1 MENKWMIWILIINT
15 CLALVYFLY
24 RGVWKKEYRKAVLLT
39 VFMILTPVVGPI
51 FLSCSEILNFIL
63 FHKRDG
69 LLNEEELSFSKKRVR
84 MIIGDDI
91 EKEIDRV
98 PIEEALMIS
107 DTMNR
112 SQLFLEVLKRPDV
125 EEYMGGIH
133 NAMAQED
140 SEVVHYAASYITDT
154 IAKYKDTEKRLRTI
168 YEESKESD
176 TLLLYLQFCDNMLHK
191 KVFSEPEQKIY
202 LNFFEGY
209 MEELYQKDKTKVN
222 GNMLA
227 DIIELRN
234 EYQDAGGI
242 EKWVKRAEDIMEQDL
257 AAAKEVL
264 KYYFK
269 IRNRSGFSE
278 AVRRIKE
285 SSLVLDGELLE
296 WVRFYPSDGWG
307 AQSSD
312 TMAQEA
318 HHGTGI
324 PGRTRKNRQ
333 GGR

>member
-1 MENKWMIWILIINT
+1 
-15 CLALVYFLY
+15 
-24 RGVWKKEYRKAVLLT
+24 
-39 VFMILTPVVGPI
+39 
-51 FLSCSEILNFIL
+51 
-63 FHKRDG
+63 
-69 LLNEEELSFSKKRVR
+69 
-84 MIIGDDI
+84 
-91 EKEIDRV
+91 
-98 PIEEALMIS
+98 
-107 DTMNR
+107 MNR
-112 SQLFLEVLKRPDV
+112 RQLFLEVLKRPDV

>member
-1 MENKWMIWILIINT
+1 MI
-15 CLALVYFLY
+15 
-24 RGVWKKEYRKAVLLT
+24 
-39 VFMILTPVVGPI
+39 
-51 FLSCSEILNFIL
+51 
-63 FHKRDG
+63 
-69 LLNEEELSFSKKRVR
+69 FSKV
-84 MIIGDDI
+84 
-91 EKEIDRV
+91 
-98 PIEEALMIS
+98 
-107 DTMNR
+107 
-112 SQLFLEVLKRPDV
+112 LEL
-125 EEYMGGIH
+125 
-133 NAMAQED
+133 
-140 SEVVHYAASYITDT
+140 
-154 IAKYKDTEKRLRTI
+154 
-168 YEESKESD
+168 
-176 TLLLYLQFCDNMLHK
+176 
-191 KVFSEPEQKIY
+191 
-202 LNFFEGY
+202 
-209 MEELYQKDKTKVN
+209 
-222 GNMLA
+222 
-227 DIIELRN
+227 
-234 EYQDAGGI
+234 DAGGI